1 MFHLPEEIQ
10 EYIFQ
15 MSTKLRFREKFMSD
29 ILENSSRISTLCE
42 SKKKYGVVIC
52 QIKEEC
58 CYIQGINFMYDVS
71 EKYLIFLKSNMDN
84 LDINTTF
91 DFFYYFVVVSMGTGT
106 LPWEDYLVENT
117 WLDSFFENTLDEF
130 QHWEEYEFG
139 IRKIV

>member
-58 CYIQGINFMYDVS
+58 CYTS
-71 EKYLIFLKSNMDN
+71 KYQEGG
-84 LDINTTF
+84 
-91 DFFYYFVVVSMGTGT
+91 V
-106 LPWEDYLVENT
+106 
-117 WLDSFFENTLDEF
+117 
-130 QHWEEYEFG
+130 
-139 IRKIV
+139 RKNGVWVG